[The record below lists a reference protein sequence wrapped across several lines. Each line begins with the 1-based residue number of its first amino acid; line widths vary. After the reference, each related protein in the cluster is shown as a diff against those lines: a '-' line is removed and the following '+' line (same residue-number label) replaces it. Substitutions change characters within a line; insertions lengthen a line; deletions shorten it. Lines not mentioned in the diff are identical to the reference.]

1 VSLAA
6 RLAPAVRRLVRLA
19 CAYAVLA
26 TLAAP
31 AALGPGVGPV
41 LRALGG
47 AQTHLC
53 KCGMRPGTCGCREC
67 SLLEHER
74 RVAHEHD
81 SVPACRTHCDDD
93 APAVM
98 SSAFPASLLAAV
110 AETLSVPRGERLSVL
125 TMDTPPPLR
134 EPNPPTPPPRLG
146 TA

>member
-1 VSLAA
+1 V
-6 RLAPAVRRLVRLA
+6 PAVRRLLRLA
-19 CAYAVLA
+19 CACAVLA

-31 AALGPGVGPV
+31 AALGPAMGPV

-74 RVAHEHD
+74 QVAHEHE
-81 SVPACRTHCDDD
+81 SVPACRSHCDDD
-93 APAVM
+93 APAVL
-98 SSAFPASLLAAV
+98 SSALPVSLLASAV
-110 AETLSVPRGERLSVL
+110 ETLRVPRAERVV
-125 TMDTPPPLR
+125 PLR
-134 EPNPPTPPPRLG
+134 TELRPPSTSHAPPTPPPRRA